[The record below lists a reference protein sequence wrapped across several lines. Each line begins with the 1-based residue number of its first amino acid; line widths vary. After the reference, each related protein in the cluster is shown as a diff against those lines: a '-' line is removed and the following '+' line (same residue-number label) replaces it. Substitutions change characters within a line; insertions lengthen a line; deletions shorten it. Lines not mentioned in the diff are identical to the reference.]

1 MEKLFQVNIES
12 KLSRPILD
20 QAAIKEICD
29 VLATTNSQVAFRSI
43 ADEQAADLAVFLL
56 TLHHT
61 SEELAK
67 HASEILLA
75 LPLEKQAV
83 VAENVVEIE
92 MADIDEVKAITHRII
107 EKITEAAE
115 KTVAFGD
122 GKTNLISMLS
132 DMSQENRG
140 NLLES
145 LEAKNEDLGTEINQT
160 LFPFD
165 DLTKLDG
172 DAIGTIINY
181 LGMPTL
187 SVALHNVPLEVQNK
201 FFDAMDQESADAIK
215 SKFSELSFTEKQT
228 ASTAQK
234 AIVDLVQRLA
244 AKGFIKIN
252 S

>member
-1 MEKLFQVNIES
+1 LV
-12 KLSRPILD
+12 
-20 QAAIKEICD
+20 
-29 VLATTNSQVAFRSI
+29 
-43 ADEQAADLAVFLL
+43 
-56 TLHHT
+56 
-61 SEELAK
+61 
-67 HASEILLA
+67 
-75 LPLEKQAV
+75 
-83 VAENVVEIE
+83 
-92 MADIDEVKAITHRII
+92 
-107 EKITEAAE
+107 
-115 KTVAFGD
+115 
-122 GKTNLISMLS
+122 
-132 DMSQENRG
+132 
-140 NLLES
+140 
-145 LEAKNEDLGTEINQT
+145 TEINQT

-201 FFDAMDQESADAIK
+201 FFDAMDQESVDTIK

>member
-1 MEKLFQVNIES
+1 MES

-29 VLATTNSQVAFRSI
+29 VLATTNSQVAFQSI
-43 ADEQAADLAVFLL
+43 AEEDEADLAVFLL

-61 SEELAK
+61 SDELAK

-75 LPLEKQAV
+75 LPPEKQAT
-83 VAENVVEIE
+83 VAENVVKTE
-92 MADIDEVKAITHRII
+92 MADIDKVKAITHRII
-107 EKITEAAE
+107 KQITEVAE
-115 KTVAFGD
+115 KTIAFGD
-122 GKTNLISMLS
+122 GKTNLINMLS
-132 DMSQENRG
+132 DMSQEDRG

-145 LEAKNEDLGTEINQT
+145 LEVKNEDLVTEINQT

-165 DLTKLDG
+165 DLTKLND

-181 LGMPTL
+181 LGSPTL
-187 SVALHNVPLEVQNK
+187 SVALHNVPPEVQNK
-201 FFDAMDQESADAIK
+201 FFDAMDQEAAEAVK
-215 SKFSELSFTEKQT
+215 SRFSELSFTEKQT
-228 ASTAQK
+228 TTTAQK
-234 AIVDLVQRLA
+234 SIVDLVQRLA

>member
-1 MEKLFQVNIES
+1 MES

-29 VLATTNSQVAFRSI
+29 VLATTNSQVAFQSI
-43 ADEQAADLAVFLL
+43 AEEDEADLAVFLL

-61 SEELAK
+61 SDELAK

-75 LPLEKQAV
+75 LPPEKQAT
-83 VAENVVEIE
+83 VAENVVKTE
-92 MADIDEVKAITHRII
+92 MADIDKVKAITHRII
-107 EKITEAAE
+107 EQITEAAE
-115 KTVAFGD
+115 KTIAFGD
-122 GKTNLISMLS
+122 GKTNLINMLS
-132 DMSQENRG
+132 DMSQEDRG

-145 LEAKNEDLGTEINQT
+145 LEVKNEDLVTEINQT

-165 DLTKLDG
+165 DLTKLND

-181 LGMPTL
+181 LGSPTL
-187 SVALHNVPLEVQNK
+187 SVALHNVPPEVQNK
-201 FFDAMDQESADAIK
+201 FFDAMDQEAAEAVK
-215 SKFSELSFTEKQT
+215 SRFSELSFTEKQT
-228 ASTAQK
+228 TTTAQK
-234 AIVDLVQRLA
+234 SIVDLVQRLA

>member
-1 MEKLFQVNIES
+1 
-12 KLSRPILD
+12 
-20 QAAIKEICD
+20 
-29 VLATTNSQVAFRSI
+29 
-43 ADEQAADLAVFLL
+43 
-56 TLHHT
+56 
-61 SEELAK
+61 
-67 HASEILLA
+67 
-75 LPLEKQAV
+75 
-83 VAENVVEIE
+83 
-92 MADIDEVKAITHRII
+92 
-107 EKITEAAE
+107 
-115 KTVAFGD
+115 
-122 GKTNLISMLS
+122 MLS

-145 LEAKNEDLGTEINQT
+145 LEAKNEDLVTEINQT

-201 FFDAMDQESADAIK
+201 FFEAMDQESADAIK